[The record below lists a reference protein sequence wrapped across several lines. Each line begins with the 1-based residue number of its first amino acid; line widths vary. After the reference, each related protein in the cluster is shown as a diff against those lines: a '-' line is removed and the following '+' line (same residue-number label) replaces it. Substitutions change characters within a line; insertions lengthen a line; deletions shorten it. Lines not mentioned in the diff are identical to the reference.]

1 MKDNVKITVFTAT
14 YNRAY
19 IIENLYNSL
28 IVQSYKDFEWLI
40 VDDGSTDNTED
51 LVEKWI
57 NEKKV
62 RIRYFVQ
69 ENSGKHFA
77 INYALG
83 IAKGMY
89 FFIVDSDDILPNNSL
104 EYIENVFGQFEN
116 EGIGGVVGRKAYFN
130 GSYVGSNNNFDTLLS
145 NPLEIRYKYK
155 LSGDLAEVFKTEVLK
170 LFPFPQFEN
179 EKFCPEALVWNRI
192 AQDYSFV
199 YFDKAVYNC
208 EYLEDGLTKKI
219 TRIRMLSPEASMLHY
234 SELESYN
241 IPFLEK
247 VKANIN
253 YWRFSFN
260 SKKSLSKKISKV
272 NLFRSLIGFPIG
284 ILFYLNDLRQ

>member
-1 MKDNVKITVFTAT
+1 MITVFTPT

-19 IIENLYNSL
+19 IIEHLYESL
-28 IVQSYKDFEWLI
+28 VKQSSQNFEWLI
-40 VDDGSTDNTED
+40 VDDGSTDNTQEI
-51 LVEKWI
+51 VSEWQKSTKI
-57 NEKKV
+57 SITY
-62 RIRYFVQ
+62 IRQ
-69 ENSGKHFA
+69 KNQGKHAA
-77 INYALG
+77 INTGLCNANGDL
-83 IAKGMY
+83 
-89 FFIVDSDDILPNNSL
+89 FFIVDSDDSLSENAIEFINGKYNSIKHDSKIAGISGRRFHPGAKVIGNRLP
-104 EYIENVFGQFEN
+104 
-116 EGIGGVVGRKAYFN
+116 AYE
-130 GSYVGSNNNFDTLLS
+130 TLS
-145 NPLEIRYKYK
+145 NALDIRLQHKVT
-155 LSGDLAEVFKTEVLK
+155 GDMAEVYKTIVIK
-170 LFPFPQFEN
+170 DYLFPVFEN

-192 AQDYSFV
+192 AQKYSLI
-199 YFDKAVYNC
+199 YYDEPIYKC

-260 SKKSLSKKISKV
+260 SKKTLSKKISKV